1 MRVLIQRVLSASVS
15 VSDRPTG
22 SIGKGTLLF
31 VGFVRGDSQKTVMEL
46 ASKTVNLRIF
56 PDQSGRL
63 QFSLLDIAGEI
74 LAVPQFTL
82 YASTSRGRRPDFTKA
97 LEPEKA
103 SELFDQFV
111 EALRR
116 ETDKSVARGV
126 FGAEMKVELVN
137 DGPFTVML
145 AREPDSAK

>member
-15 VSDRPTG
+15 VSGETSG
-22 SIGKGTLLF
+22 SIGKGILLF
-31 VGFVRGDSQKTVMEL
+31 VGFVRGDSQKTVQEL
-46 ASKTVNLRIF
+46 AAKTVNLRIF
-56 PDQSGRL
+56 PDEYDRL
-63 QFSLLDIAGEI
+63 QHSLVDVAGKI

-103 SELFDQFV
+103 SKLFDQFV
-111 EALRR
+111 VAL
-116 ETDKSVARGV
+116 EQAVDGPVATGK
-126 FGAEMKVELVN
+126 FGAEMKVELIN

-145 AREPDSAK
+145 AREPDSW

>member
-15 VSDRPTG
+15 VSDETLG
-22 SIGKGTLLF
+22 SIGKGILLF
-31 VGFVRGDSQKTVMEL
+31 VGFARGDSQKTVREL
-46 ASKTVNLRIF
+46 AAKTVNLRIF
-56 PDQSGRL
+56 PDENDRL
-63 QFSLLDIAGEI
+63 QHSLIDVAGNI

-82 YASTSRGRRPDFTKA
+82 YASTSRGRRPDFTQA

-111 EALRR
+111 VALGQAV
-116 ETDKSVARGV
+116 DGSVATGK
-126 FGAEMKVELVN
+126 FGAEMKVELIN

-145 AREPDSAK
+145 AREPDSG